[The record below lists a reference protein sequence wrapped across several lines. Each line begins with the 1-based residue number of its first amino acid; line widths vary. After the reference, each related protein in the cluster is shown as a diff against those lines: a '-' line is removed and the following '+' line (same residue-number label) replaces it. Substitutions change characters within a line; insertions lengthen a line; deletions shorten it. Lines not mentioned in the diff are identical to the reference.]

1 MQAIVVTTV
10 GSKNPLLRAK
20 CQRGSITGE
29 FLTAEAAKNAL
40 LQKFWEEDGHQNH
53 WGPTIPGTLP
63 NGDTVFV
70 LVKNSGYVKA

>member
-10 GSKNPLLRAK
+10 GPTGRFKAK
-20 CQRGSITGE
+20 CWRGSITGE
-29 FLTAEAAKNAL
+29 FLTAEAAKDAL

-53 WGPTIPGTLP
+53 WGPTISGTLP

>member
-1 MQAIVVTTV
+1 MQAIVVTTA
-10 GSKNPLLRAK
+10 GPTGRRRAR

-29 FLTAEAAKNAL
+29 FLTAEAAKDAL

>member
-1 MQAIVVTTV
+1 MQAIVVTKTKTP
-10 GSKNPLLRAK
+10 GRLKAK
-20 CQRGSITGE
+20 CWRGSITGE
-29 FLTAEAAKNAL
+29 FLTPEAAKDAL
-40 LQKFWEEDGHQNH
+40 LQKFWEEDGHLSH